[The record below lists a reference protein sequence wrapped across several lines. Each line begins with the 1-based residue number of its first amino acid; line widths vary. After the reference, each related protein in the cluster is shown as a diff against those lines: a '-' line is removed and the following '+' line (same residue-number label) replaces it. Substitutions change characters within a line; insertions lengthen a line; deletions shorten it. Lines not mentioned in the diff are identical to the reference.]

1 MTPTR
6 IVIIGGGISG
16 LAVAH
21 RLVELGRQTH
31 APLAITVL
39 EAHER
44 FGGVIRTDARDG
56 ALLEAGPDAF
66 ITEKPH
72 AVELCRRLGLAEEL
86 LSTQP
91 ACRRSFIVKD
101 GRLIAVP
108 DGWYLIAPGRL
119 MTLWRTPLLSWR
131 GKARMACEPFMPV
144 RRDGDESVASFI
156 RRRFGREALE
166 RIGQPMISGIYTADP
181 EQLSLQAA
189 MPKLADM
196 ERRYGSVMNALR
208 AHRRDRNGTTAHARP
223 GSRQDFAGASGPR
236 YSLFVTLRGGMQRLI
251 EALAQSMPEATLRTR
266 AVAVRLIKGTS
277 WTVVLT
283 DGARLDAD
291 LLCVALPA
299 QRAASLV
306 ESCDVSLAEELRRIP
321 YESVATVNMTF
332 RQIDVPHPPSGFGFV
347 VPAVERRPIVGC
359 TFSSVKFAGRAQDGT
374 VVLRTFVGGALHRQ
388 AFALD
393 DAAMRQTVLGQLKE
407 LLGIRAEPLMTSI
420 ARFPQA
426 MPQYHVGH
434 LARVDVI
441 EGAVARHPGLS
452 LTGNAYR
459 GIGIP
464 DCIHQAE
471 VTAERMMARMLA
483 MRGSVYA
490 GA

>member
-1 MTPTR
+1 MIPTR

-31 APLAITVL
+31 TPLAVTVL
-39 EAHER
+39 EARER
-44 FGGVIRTDARDG
+44 LGGVIRTDARDG

-72 AVELCRRLGLAEEL
+72 AVDLCRRLGLADEL
-86 LSTQP
+86 IGTQP

-108 DGWYLIAPGRL
+108 EGWYLIAPGRV
-119 MTLWRTPLLSWR
+119 MTLWSTPLLSWR

-144 RRDGDESVASFI
+144 RRYDDESVASFV

-166 RIGQPMISGIYTADP
+166 RIGQPMIGGIYTADP
-181 EQLSLQAA
+181 EQLSLRAA

-196 ERRYGSVMNALR
+196 EQRYGSVMGALR
-208 AHRRDRNGTTAHARP
+208 AHHGDRNGATTQARP
-223 GSRQDFAGASGPR
+223 GSDQHVARASGPR
-236 YSLFVTLRGGMQRLI
+236 YSLFVTLRGGMRRLI
-251 EALAQSMPEATLRTR
+251 EALAQSMPEVTLRTR
-266 AVAVRLIKGTS
+266 AVAARLIKGES
-277 WTVVLT
+277 WTVALA

-291 LLCVALPA
+291 LLCMALPA
-299 QRAASLV
+299 PSAASLV
-306 ESCDVSLAEELRRIP
+306 EPIDGALAEELRRIP

-332 RQIDVPHPPSGFGFV
+332 READVPRPLNGFGFV
-347 VPAVERRPIVGC
+347 VPAIERRPIIGC
-359 TFSSVKFAGRAQDGT
+359 TFSSVKFAGRAQDG
-374 VVLRTFVGGALHRQ
+374 VVLVRAFVGGALNRQ
-388 AFALD
+388 SFVLD
-393 DAAMRQTVLGQLKE
+393 DTAMRQAVLAQLKA

-434 LARVDVI
+434 LARIDAI
-441 EGAVARHPGLS
+441 EHRVVQHSGLS

-464 DCIHQAE
+464 DCIHQAG
-471 VTAERMMARMLA
+471 VTAERIMARVLA

-490 GA
+490 GT